1 MIEHQLDRWILASID
16 KHFRTLDMYAPF
28 YVKGQKVS
36 EHQEWFELTV
46 FGPTLQQTTKGQY
59 KVDCTIDILISLIKT
74 SNVYRIN
81 ELRGLAQLKFVNC
94 IPVYRYGDVTKD
106 AANDG
111 SFVGDFLQQNETEVL
126 NFSEGEIQRTTLEQ
140 PYLMRYEEI

>member
-16 KHFRTLDMYAPF
+16 KHFRTLDTYAPF
-28 YVKGQKVS
+28 YVKGQKVG

-46 FGPTLQQTTKGQY
+46 FGLTWEETTKGQY
-59 KVDCTIDILISLIKT
+59 RVDCVIDILISLIKT

-106 AANDG
+106 AANDD
-111 SFVGDFLQQNETEVL
+111 SFIGDLLQQNETEAL

-140 PYLMRYEEI
+140 PYLMRYKGI